1 MIALMNTPSPRPL
14 SPHLQVYRLPMAALM
29 SITHRI
35 TGAILAG
42 GFLLIAGFL
51 VAAALGEEPYA
62 RVMAFASSGF
72 GTFILFGW
80 SAVLYYHTLNG
91 IRHLIWD
98 DNPSTVTKCKATVS
112 GWLVLAL
119 TAALTVVTW
128 LAAA

>member
-1 MIALMNTPSPRPL
+1 MNAPNTRPL

-35 TGAILAG
+35 TGAILSG

-51 VAAALGEEPYA
+51 VSAAIGEAPYND
-62 RVMAFASSGF
+62 VMEFASSGF
-72 GTFILFGW
+72 GKFILFGW

-98 DNPSTVTKCKATVS
+98 SKPATITKDKATAT
-112 GWLVLAL
+112 GWLIITLTIVL
-119 TAALTVVTW
+119 TALTW
-128 LAAA
+128 LAT

>member
-1 MIALMNTPSPRPL
+1 MISPMNTPSPRPL

-51 VAAALGEEPYA
+51 VAAALGEGPYNQ
-62 RVMAFASSGF
+62 VMAFASSGF
-72 GTFILFGW
+72 GKFILFSW

-91 IRHLIWD
+91 VRHLIWD
-98 DNPSTVTKCKATVS
+98 NSPSTVTKCKATVS

-119 TAALTVVTW
+119 TAALTAFTW
-128 LAAA
+128 LAV